1 MVAGAFLSASLQVTF
16 DRLAS
21 SDIKDYFHGRK
32 LKDEMLKK
40 LDIVLNSIN
49 QVLEDAEERQYRSPN
64 VMKWLDELK
73 EAIYEAELLLDEV
86 ATEASRQKLE
96 AEFQPATSKVRGFFM
111 ALINPF
117 DKEIA
122 SRVKELLENINF
134 LAEQMDVVGLR
145 KGICAGIEVGNSPK
159 DCQLHPWWMNLAYVV
174 ERVIKRK

>member
-1 MVAGAFLSASLQVTF
+1 M
-16 DRLAS
+16 
-21 SDIKDYFHGRK
+21 
-32 LKDEMLKK
+32 DEMLKR

-49 QVLEDAEERQYRSPN
+49 QVLEDAEEKQYRSPN

-86 ATEASRQKLE
+86 ATEASRQNLE

-159 DCQLHPWWMNLAYVV
+159 DCQLHPWWMNPPYVV